1 MVDTRGFARRVRR
14 SLLQRDLMAGVPQTG
29 LFLLF
34 LMAVVFLYGLRLYF
48 MIIPIV
54 ILYLVM
60 RVLTKRDP
68 WLIDIVMDNIMQ
80 KDRFLP

>member
-1 MVDTRGFARRVRR
+1 
-14 SLLQRDLMAGVPQTG
+14 MAGVPQTG